1 MAQSQLQEIERRSQ
15 CDMVI
20 LFVATANA
28 HKMQEIRAIL
38 GERFQY
44 LTLNNF
50 PGAPKAVED
59 ADTFD
64 GNALKKGVPNEANRS
79 LLAPRSPR
87 RLRLW
92 NGLESRER
100 SRDADRARLD

>member
-1 MAQSQLQEIERRSQ
+1 MAQSRLQEIERRSQ

-38 GERFQY
+38 GERFHY

-64 GNALKKGVPNEANRS
+64 GNAVKKAVG
-79 LLAPRSPR
+79 LAEWLAR
-87 RLRLW
+87 RQ
-92 NGLESRER
+92 NGKRGSTVLI
-100 SRDADRARLD
+100 A